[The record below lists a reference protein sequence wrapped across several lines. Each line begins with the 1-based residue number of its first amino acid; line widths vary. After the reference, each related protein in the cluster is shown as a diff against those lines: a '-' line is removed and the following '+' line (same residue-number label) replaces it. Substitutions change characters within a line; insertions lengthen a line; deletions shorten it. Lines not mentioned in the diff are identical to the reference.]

1 MKIAKKFQKLFHSD
15 CDMKTCW
22 NTRANSN
29 SHTKCH
35 AQTIP
40 NSQTNCHAQT
50 IPNSQTNCQAQT
62 IPNSHT
68 KCHAQTIPN
77 SHTKCHAQTIRYPQ
91 TKREVKPRQR
101 FLQIISKEDGNV
113 ESALV
118 LIPML
123 VLFLIGVQVIV
134 ATNIR
139 NADLALAQ
147 GDAAA
152 RAISHEYQSGDEL
165 LEVGGR
171 IEKIQLLVTHRS
183 HTLPQIVPGLVE
195 LMGGAPST
203 DVVGIAV
210 VEPSND

>member
-1 MKIAKKFQKLFHSD
+1 MIIVKKFQKLFDFD
-15 CDMKTCW
+15 CDVKADW
-22 NTRANSN
+22 NAQTNSN
-29 SHTKCH
+29 SKTKCQV
-35 AQTIP
+35 QTIP
-40 NSQTNCHAQT
+40 NSQTKRDV
-50 IPNSQTNCQAQT
+50 
-62 IPNSHT
+62 HT
-68 KCHAQTIPN
+68 WQG
-77 SHTKCHAQTIRYPQ
+77 
-91 TKREVKPRQR
+91 
-101 FLQIISKEDGNV
+101 FLKLVAKEDGNV

-123 VLFLIGVQVIV
+123 VLFLIGVQIIV

-152 RAISHEYQSGDEL
+152 RAISHQYQSGDEL

-183 HTLPQIVPGLVE
+183 HTLPQLVPGLVE
-195 LMGGAPST
+195 LMGAAPAT

-210 VEPSND
+210 VEPTNN

>member
-1 MKIAKKFQKLFHSD
+1 MIIVKKFQKLFDSE
-15 CDMKTCW
+15 CDVK
-22 NTRANSN
+22 ADSN
-29 SHTKCH
+29 
-35 AQTIP
+35 AQT
-40 NSQTNCHAQT
+40 NS
-50 IPNSQTNCQAQT
+50 
-62 IPNSHT
+62 
-68 KCHAQTIPN
+68 KL
-77 SHTKCHAQTIRYPQ
+77 Q
-91 TKREVKPRQR
+91 TKRDVHTWQG
-101 FLQIISKEDGNV
+101 FLKLVAKEDGNV

-123 VLFLIGVQVIV
+123 VLFLIGVQIIV

-152 RAISHEYQSGDEL
+152 RAISHQYQSGDEL

-183 HTLPQIVPGLVE
+183 HTLPQLVPGLVE
-195 LMGGAPST
+195 LIGAVPAT

-210 VEPSND
+210 VEPTNN

>member
-1 MKIAKKFQKLFHSD
+1 MIIVKKFQKLFDFD
-15 CDMKTCW
+15 CYVKADW
-22 NTRANSN
+22 NAHTNS
-29 SHTKCH
+29 KF
-35 AQTIP
+35 
-40 NSQTNCHAQT
+40 
-50 IPNSQTNCQAQT
+50 
-62 IPNSHT
+62 
-68 KCHAQTIPN
+68 
-77 SHTKCHAQTIRYPQ
+77 Q
-91 TKREVKPRQR
+91 TKRDVHTWQG
-101 FLQIISKEDGNV
+101 FLKLVAKEDGNV

-123 VLFLIGVQVIV
+123 VLFLIGVQLIV

-152 RAISHEYQSGDEL
+152 RAISHQYQSGNEL

-183 HTLPQIVPGLVE
+183 HTLPQLVPGLVE
-195 LMGGAPST
+195 LIGAVPAT

-210 VEPSND
+210 VEPTNN